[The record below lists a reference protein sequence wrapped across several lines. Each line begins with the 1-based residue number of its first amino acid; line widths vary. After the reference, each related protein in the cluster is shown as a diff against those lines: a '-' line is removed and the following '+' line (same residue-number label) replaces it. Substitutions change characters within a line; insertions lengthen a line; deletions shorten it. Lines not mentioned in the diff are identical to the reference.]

1 MPVGLR
7 RRVTSLSLFNL
18 AYRNAFRPRDPLNG
32 SRSCLPHPMQIHR
45 PAGRYA
51 RAVSRHQANGQAV
64 FTQPDGQSLKP

>member
-32 SRSCLPHPMQIHR
+32 SRSCLSHPMQIHR
-45 PAGRYA
+45 PAGRYD
-51 RAVSRHQANGQAV
+51 RALSRHQANGPAV
-64 FTQPDGQSLKP
+64 FTQPYGQSLKP